1 MSISIPI
8 NSIRIDGGTQI
19 RVGPLD
25 EDVVAEYA
33 ENIESLPPIDVFV
46 DDTGVR
52 WLADGF
58 YRYAAH
64 KLAGKASIQANQSRG
79 SQRYA
84 LLHAVKANHQHGKRR
99 SNADKRNAVMTMLSD
114 AEWGKW
120 SEPKI
125 AQACAVS
132 QQFVN
137 KLKSEIRMAQIRED
151 DKTQKQTSTTAPTT
165 MVGQKPP
172 AASKTQVSAS
182 APAAAPA
189 ACDPDDEE
197 PGAEAQ
203 AAPATEPAAPA
214 PSLDQVGRAI
224 PADAQGV
231 IDAFAELPKFAS
243 IKARIGALKSELD
256 QLAEGPA
263 GRWVGVN
270 EKDWKA
276 HVQSLHRVIRY
287 CAPYAVCPTCGGRKC
302 ETCKHTGYLPE
313 EVFNALAPEVRGTT
327 RKGGKAA

>member
-46 DDTGVR
+46 DDAGVR

-99 SNADKRNAVMTMLSD
+99 SNADKRNAVMTMLGD

-120 SEPKI
+120 IDTKI
-125 AQACAVS
+125 AAACAVTH
-132 QQFVN
+132 QFVA
-137 KLKSEIRMAQIRED
+137 KLRSEIDLANIKANDRNAANTSKAAHVTVTCAQIN
-151 DKTQKQTSTTAPTT
+151 KT
-165 MVGQKPP
+165 
-172 AASKTQVSAS
+172 VSAAKTPVS
-182 APAAAPA
+182 ATAPA

-214 PSLDQVGRAI
+214 PSLDQVGRAL

>member
-1 MSISIPI
+1 MSGRDKEVVFKKTIPLNLVNADERLQMRAEGTDPELVEEYSQTPEDLDAIEVWFDRPNNTYWVSDGHHTVAAYRKAGKTSIPAKVHT
-8 NSIRIDGGTQI
+8 GTF
-19 RVGPLD
+19 
-25 EDVVAEYA
+25 EDAE
-33 ENIESLPPIDVFV
+33 D
-46 DDTGVR
+46 
-52 WLADGF
+52 
-58 YRYAAH
+58 AAYT
-64 KLAGKASIQANQSRG
+64 ANN
-79 SQRYA
+79 
-84 LLHAVKANHQHGKRR
+84 KHGKRR
-99 SNADKRNAVMTMLSD
+99 TRETVRRVILKALNNPRHKDKSHRALAELCGVVHQTITNVKVDLLKLAV
-114 AEWGKW
+114 A
-120 SEPKI
+120 
-125 AQACAVS
+125 A
-132 QQFVN
+132 
-137 KLKSEIRMAQIRED
+137 D
-151 DKTQKQTSTTAPTT
+151 DKAQKAAGGA
-165 MVGQKPP
+165 GQVANLATPKP
-172 AASKTQVSAS
+172 AGDSKTQVSAP
-182 APAAAPA
+182 APAAAAPAPA
-189 ACDPDDEE
+189 ACDPD
-197 PGAEAQ
+197 A
-203 AAPATEPAAPA
+203 PAAPA
-214 PSLDQVGRAI
+214 PSLDQVGRAL